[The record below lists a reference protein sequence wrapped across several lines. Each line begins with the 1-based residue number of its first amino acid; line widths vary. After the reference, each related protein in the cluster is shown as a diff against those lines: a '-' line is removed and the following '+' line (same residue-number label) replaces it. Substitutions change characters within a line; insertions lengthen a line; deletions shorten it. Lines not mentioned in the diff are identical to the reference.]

1 MAIPAAAGYYFYKKR
16 LFKKNNMEEKKR
28 YQGSSLDSQIADECV
43 GKLKRVMEVEK
54 VYRDEKISLQ
64 TLAEKV
70 STTPHILSQVLNER
84 LNRNLSDFIN
94 SYRVEEARK
103 IFESPSGSEKKNS
116 TVAGDV
122 GFNNLGV
129 FYKAFKKFTG
139 MTPNEY
145 KKRQKQRSTDY
156 TD

>member
-1 MAIPAAAGYYFYKKR
+1 
-16 LFKKNNMEEKKR
+16 MEK
-28 YQGSSLDSQIADECV
+28 
-43 GKLKRVMEVEK
+43 EK

-84 LNRNLSDFIN
+84 LNRNFSDFIN

-103 IFESPSGSEKKNS
+103 IFESPRGAEKKNS
-116 TVAGDV
+116 TIAGDV

-145 KKRQKQRSTDY
+145 KKNQATDEHGQ
-156 TD
+156 TRTFSR